1 MTDQSGSG
9 PNARRDQDGAAVGAL
24 LRTGAE
30 VVVRPVIPEDTAAL
44 ELLHERMSADSL
56 RHRFFGTG
64 RGMAH
69 RYLEH
74 LARTPDT
81 IALVAVMERRVCGL
95 GTAEPLG
102 DGRAEVAFVVDEM
115 SHGLGIGTLLLE
127 RIAEEAGR
135 RGIRELVA
143 DVMAENHEMLEVFR
157 NVGYPTASAWTGDTV
172 QVVIRTEATETH
184 AAAARVRR
192 SVAQARRAS
201 GGPVWTG
208 TSCPA

>member
-1 MTDQSGSG
+1 MDEAGSA
-9 PNARRDQDGAAVGAL
+9 PAEHSADRVGEL
-24 LRTGAE
+24 LRSGRDVLIRAASS
-30 VVVRPVIPEDTAAL
+30 EDVAAL

-74 LARTPDT
+74 LAHTPDA
-81 IALVAVMERRVCGL
+81 IALVAVSDRRVCGL
-95 GTAEPLG
+95 GTAEPIG
-102 DGRAEVAFVVDEM
+102 EGRAEVAFVVDEK

-143 DVMAENHEMLEVFR
+143 EVMAENHEMLEVFR
-157 NVGYPTASAWTGDTV
+157 NVGYTTSSRWLGDTV
-172 QVVIRTEATETH
+172 HVVIRTDATETH
-184 AAAARVRR
+184 AKAAQARR
-192 SVAQARRAS
+192 SVAESYQAS